1 MINWTAKLD
10 NALAGAVAK
19 AAHDFGKFGILFSAG
34 LDSSLIAKICEDLG
48 KKPTLYSVGMQG
60 PQKIAQIEK
69 AREFFNEIKIREIN
83 IEEIESYARK
93 VIAAINS
100 CSAMQVGIGIPLYI
114 ACEEAEKDGLKLVL
128 CGQGADE
135 LFAGYSRY
143 LRMPQAALEETLRR
157 DVKELLEV
165 NILRDIAIARANS
178 LELGVP
184 YLDSEVI
191 KVAFSIP
198 VELKIKSGMR
208 KCILREVARKRGL
221 PEFIYAREK
230 KAVQYSTG
238 VDRALRRISREKNK
252 SLEEYLREIYE
263 QVVKEKFK

>member
-1 MINWTAKLD
+1 MADWVRDLD
-10 NALAGAVAK
+10 AAIAGATAR
-19 AAHDFGKFGILFSAG
+19 AAHGSEKFGILFSAG

-48 KKPTLYSVGMQG
+48 KKPTLYSVSMQG
-60 PQKIAQIEK
+60 SQEIAQIEK
-69 AREFFNEIKIREIN
+69 ARKFFNEVKIREVN

-100 CSAMQVGIGIPLYI
+100 SNAMHVGIGIPLYI
-114 ACEEAEKDGLKLVL
+114 ACGEAKKDGHRLVL

-143 LRMPQAALEETLRR
+143 LRMPKEVLKEALHR

-165 NILRDIAIARANS
+165 NILRDLAIASANS
-178 LELGVP
+178 VELGVP

-198 VELKIKSGMR
+198 AELKIKNGAR
-208 KCILREVARKRGL
+208 KYVLREVAKKRGL

-238 VDRALRRISREKNK
+238 VDKALRKLAKEKGK
-252 SLEEYLREIYE
+252 GAGEYLREIAH
-263 QVVKEKFK
+263 